1 MTLEYD
7 IVSVTEAIEYVW
19 KEGMN
24 GMESPCFGGFCFP
37 SFHDVSRALDRCL
50 IFL

>member
-24 GMESPCFGGFCFP
+24 GMEWNRPASAAFVFPHSMTSPGLLI
-37 SFHDVSRALDRCL
+37 DV
-50 IFL
+50 